1 MQLHG
6 AFTAL
11 VTPFRNHAIDE
22 DALREHIETQINGGI
37 DGLVPCGTTGE
48 SATMSHDEHKR
59 VITIC
64 LDQTRAR
71 VPVLAG
77 TGSNN
82 TREAIELTAFAKQA
96 GADGALLISPYYN
109 KPTQAGI
116 FAHYQAVAE
125 ACSFPLV
132 VYNVPG
138 RTGCNILPETLAR
151 LHHEIPEVIGVK
163 EASGNINQISDVIEY
178 CGPHFSVLAGDDFVV
193 LPTMALGGSGVVS
206 VLSNL
211 LPGKMSAL
219 CSACAASNMEQ
230 AQKLHFELAPLCRAM
245 FLETNPIPVK
255 TALSLMHK
263 THLEFRL
270 PLVPMHP
277 QNESRLHELLNSM
290 GLAAD

>member
-1 MQLHG
+1 
-6 AFTAL
+6 
-11 VTPFRNHAIDE
+11 
-22 DALREHIETQINGGI
+22 
-37 DGLVPCGTTGE
+37 
-48 SATMSHDEHKR
+48 MSHEEHKR
-59 VITIC
+59 VISIC

-109 KPTQAGI
+109 KPTQTGI
-116 FAHYQAVAE
+116 FAHFQAVAQS
-125 ACSFPLV
+125 CSFPLV

-138 RTGCNILPETLAR
+138 RTGCNILPETMAR

-163 EASGNINQISDVIEY
+163 EASGNINQISDMIEY
-178 CGPHFSVLAGDDFVV
+178 CGPHFSVL
-193 LPTMALGGSGVVS
+193 ALGGSGVVS

-211 LPGKMSAL
+211 LPGKLSAL
-219 CSACAASNMEQ
+219 CSACAASNMDQ
-230 AQKLHFELAPLCRAM
+230 AQNLHFELAPLCRAM

-255 TALSLMHK
+255 TALSLMHN

-277 QNESRLHELLNSM
+277 QNESRLHDLLSSM
-290 GLAAD
+290 GLAAE